1 MLGNP
6 FCTVVFIVVLVR
18 FFGRRI
24 QAEEKYLVSFFGE
37 EYERYR
43 AGTRILIPGVGW

>member
-6 FCTVVFIVVLVR
+6 ICALGFAVVLVR

-24 QAEEKYLVSFFGE
+24 EREEELLVDFFGQDYV
-37 EYERYR
+37 EYRKK
-43 AGTRILIPGVGW
+43 TWILIPGVGL